1 MVKQVL
7 DGNLDSNQFED
18 MLREM
23 FGIHAYIGFTM
34 DKVVQNICRQL
45 QHIVCDE
52 SCTQC
57 THLFIEELR
66 SGGFS
71 TGGSVETQSSRL
83 NYENAY
89 QKKAESLLSEE
100 NCYKIVF
107 YKREGKVT
115 IELLDTEQDENEN
128 KQENERW
135 ASYIEKYALEDDTL
149 SEEVKERLCRIPIFL
164 TRNIPPWR
172 RKAAENVNSNSS
184 NVESNVSSSQV
195 NAETTAPAG
204 VTSSSTGSSSQ
215 TSLCASSPV
224 DECKAGGDSATV
236 DEAAKNSQ
244 NVDSESTD
252 QAKNKQTSSKDASKG
267 TDEDASQLKD
277 LQVNDNTQ
285 CRFNVN
291 SFKMLYVVEGNDW
304 MHRRSALSKAR
315 SVSVNII
322 FTVKFVTTLF
332 LFRQQCN

>member
-57 THLFIEELR
+57 THLFIEELK

-89 QKKAESLLSEE
+89 QKKAEGLLSEE

-128 KQENERW
+128 KHENERW
-135 ASYIEKYALEDDTL
+135 SGYIEKYALEDESITD
-149 SEEVKERLCRIPIFL
+149 EVKERLCKIPIFL

-172 RKAAENVNSNSS
+172 RKAADNVNSSSS
-184 NVESNVSSSQV
+184 NVESNTSLPVNSETTSNLTSLTTSTVNSSQ
-195 NAETTAPAG
+195 ASLCT
-204 VTSSSTGSSSQ
+204 TSST
-215 TSLCASSPV
+215 
-224 DECKAGGDSATV
+224 DECKAGGDLGTM
-236 DEAAKNSQ
+236 DEATKNSQ
-244 NVDSESTD
+244 TSNVNNESID
-252 QAKNKQTSSKDASKG
+252 QTKNKQASLKDASKAD
-267 TDEDASQLKD
+267 DEASRQLKD

-291 SFKMLYVVEGNDW
+291 SYKMLYVVEGNDW

-315 SVSVNII
+315 SVSKFITNI
-322 FTVKFVTTLF
+322 KL
-332 LFRQQCN
+332 L